1 MWLVH
6 GYRRYKSHGLKMSPS
21 LRSVV
26 NQYRENND
34 MVLQFF
40 NERCEKVEGEKI
52 KAKDLYQAF
61 KVWAKSNGEFVL
73 SARKFNAEMDR
84 HSDLYEKKTVVHG
97 FPFYWGIKLR
107 QIL

>member
-1 MWLVH
+1 MWLVN

-40 NERCEKVEGEKI
+40 NERCEKAEGEKI

-73 SARKFNAEMDR
+73 SARKFNAEMER
-84 HSDLYEKKTVVHG
+84 HSEFFDYKGKTMGMTMYYE
-97 FPFYWGIKLR
+97 IKLK
-107 QIL
+107 QFL

>member
-1 MWLVH
+1 MWLVR
-6 GYRRYKSHGLKMSPS
+6 GYIKYKANGLKMSDS

-26 NQYRENND
+26 VQYRESND
-34 MVLQFF
+34 VVLQFF
-40 NERCEKVEGEKI
+40 NERCERAEGEKI

-84 HSDLYEKKTVVHG
+84 HSDLYERRNVLHG

-107 QIL
+107 SII